1 MKANHQTPSI
11 VPAHANSAEAASQL
25 RASSSS
31 TKSNS
36 SGRRINPSHS
46 FSNSPP
52 LSQIEK
58 SVTHLLVATKQLLE
72 TLTQWSRQQASD
84 AQVSDV
90 YVRLGYEFNLACRA
104 FASINVDTS
113 DLGNVPELLRTILES
128 TLSQEASVESLER
141 YLPRIRDIIINLL
154 HGLKRKQQK
163 LRQKQMRDVN
173 GDHSTSRNISASSGI
188 ISESGSISVENPVST
203 DDIQR
208 NKEYRTGTSNN
219 SVPIFHNISSPSARR
234 GQSSRDHTHTVTV
247 KEENFPPPPPPPKVS
262 TNAFAALQRGGE
274 LERRASRR
282 YSTYQISKHLGA
294 SPNGIPMLPQSSPS
308 YKRVRNDSL
317 ESLRAVQNRE
327 DQRNIRQNSSRYHA
341 KTQLSQTTDQK
352 SEDGTKLV
360 ETASSRNDHGNS
372 ASFLSGD
379 KTLLSTNEKKLPFTP
394 GDVPPT
400 PSDQSFSQTLESR
413 TSEIKSS
420 PHSNNERPISS
431 TPPPKEL
438 TLFLQYKTKVKKFLL
453 PGGYNDLSIARLQL
467 AFIEKFAWNTHHNG
481 VDLPE
486 IYIQDPV
493 SGIRHELEDLNDIR
507 DRSVLVLNVEALDEV
522 KRHIDDG
529 LGSIKKIIENVKT
542 AVDDQQI
549 TIQRVSDRQQDTAKE
564 LSRIQTNV
572 SLSPQES
579 KNSIPKSITIPG
591 KNKEDTLVQQ
601 QEVQAI
607 RRDLAVLRQ
616 EYSSYQ
622 SDVQNSINAVRKA
635 AENVKTAAAK
645 ACLPDMTSDS
655 GRKYVNEGKKGLDEE
670 SDKLVAHVDDLQD
683 TVEDLR
689 KDVVLRGVRPLPRQ
703 LESVSRDIALAG
715 MKLKKMKDLIKR
727 ERPIWT
733 KIWEKELER
742 VCKDQED
749 MTLIEELIVDLEDDL
764 TKASQT
770 FSLVEEATKE
780 QLKDPQAPTNA
791 GRAISRGLNQ
801 ISIGDPAVA
810 KEGVL
815 DEVRALNPNHEDRL
829 EAIERAEKLRAREL
843 ESRREGEF
851 EKELGNFVENGKL
864 RKSGGYEEADRA
876 RKMKDEKIRMEVW
889 ERSNSNTQ
897 PDAISG
903 SEKLDIKAIED
914 HAINKEDMD
923 VDEG

>member
-1 MKANHQTPSI
+1 
-11 VPAHANSAEAASQL
+11 
-25 RASSSS
+25 
-31 TKSNS
+31 
-36 SGRRINPSHS
+36 
-46 FSNSPP
+46 
-52 LSQIEK
+52 
-58 SVTHLLVATKQLLE
+58 
-72 TLTQWSRQQASD
+72 
-84 AQVSDV
+84 
-90 YVRLGYEFNLACRA
+90 
-104 FASINVDTS
+104 
-113 DLGNVPELLRTILES
+113 
-128 TLSQEASVESLER
+128 
-141 YLPRIRDIIINLL
+141 
-154 HGLKRKQQK
+154 
-163 LRQKQMRDVN
+163 
-173 GDHSTSRNISASSGI
+173 
-188 ISESGSISVENPVST
+188 
-203 DDIQR
+203 
-208 NKEYRTGTSNN
+208 
-219 SVPIFHNISSPSARR
+219 
-234 GQSSRDHTHTVTV
+234 
-247 KEENFPPPPPPPKVS
+247 
-262 TNAFAALQRGGE
+262 
-274 LERRASRR
+274 
-282 YSTYQISKHLGA
+282 
-294 SPNGIPMLPQSSPS
+294 
-308 YKRVRNDSL
+308 
-317 ESLRAVQNRE
+317 
-327 DQRNIRQNSSRYHA
+327 
-341 KTQLSQTTDQK
+341 
-352 SEDGTKLV
+352 
-360 ETASSRNDHGNS
+360 
-372 ASFLSGD
+372 
-379 KTLLSTNEKKLPFTP
+379 
-394 GDVPPT
+394 
-400 PSDQSFSQTLESR
+400 
-413 TSEIKSS
+413 
-420 PHSNNERPISS
+420 
-431 TPPPKEL
+431 
-438 TLFLQYKTKVKKFLL
+438 
-453 PGGYNDLSIARLQL
+453 
-467 AFIEKFAWNTHHNG
+467 
-481 VDLPE
+481 
-486 IYIQDPV
+486 
-493 SGIRHELEDLNDIR
+493 
-507 DRSVLVLNVEALDEV
+507 
-522 KRHIDDG
+522 
-529 LGSIKKIIENVKT
+529 
-542 AVDDQQI
+542 
-549 TIQRVSDRQQDTAKE
+549 
-564 LSRIQTNV
+564 
-572 SLSPQES
+572 
-579 KNSIPKSITIPG
+579 
-591 KNKEDTLVQQ
+591 
-601 QEVQAI
+601 
-607 RRDLAVLRQ
+607 
-616 EYSSYQ
+616 
-622 SDVQNSINAVRKA
+622 
-635 AENVKTAAAK
+635 
-645 ACLPDMTSDS
+645 MTSDS